1 MLSIPRNTQLWLL
14 TYFFSTYLELSSIV
28 QFFHQNI
35 HIIASLGHFPYYYHL
50 YLAQWKNLCVLDPQ
64 LPDIFQG
71 LQVSKKHNYSICIC
85 QYHFY
90 QFGALLKL
98 HFQSRS
104 LTFFES
110 YRITMLNIGKWS
122 NEEAI
127 CCFAFTNNTIER
139 CGVVFCRCA
148 FMIRWNTTDGNHDND
163 LLSIVRYRCRCPAI
177 EGRYCCE
184 EKSVSYYWD
193 NNQKS

>member
-1 MLSIPRNTQLWLL
+1 MLLLSIPRNTQLWLL

-35 HIIASLGHFPYYYHL
+35 HVIASLGHFPYCYYS
-50 YLAQWKNLCVLDPQ
+50 YLAQWKISVYLTHNSLTFSKDCRCPKNTTTAFASVNTISINLV
-64 LPDIFQG
+64 
-71 LQVSKKHNYSICIC
+71 
-85 QYHFY
+85 
-90 QFGALLKL
+90 L

-148 FMIRWNTTDGNHDND
+148 FMIRWNTTDGNHDKD
-163 LLSIVRYRCRCPAI
+163 LLSIVRYRCCPAI
-177 EGRYCCE
+177 EGRYCCKE
-184 EKSVSYYWD
+184 RVWVTIGTTIRKV
-193 NNQKS
+193 K

>member
-1 MLSIPRNTQLWLL
+1 MVIDLL
-14 TYFFSTYLELSSIV
+14 LFHLLRAIKHCTV
-28 QFFHQNI
+28 FHQNI
-35 HIIASLGHFPYYYHL
+35 HIIASFGHFPYCYFS
-50 YLAQWKNLCVLDPQ
+50 YLARLKNLRVLDPQ

-71 LQVSKKHNYSICIC
+71 LQVSKKQNYSICIC

-90 QFGALLKL
+90 QFGSTFPVKV
-98 HFQSRS
+98 FNF
-104 LTFFES
+104 FFES

-148 FMIRWNTTDGNHDND
+148 FMIR
-163 LLSIVRYRCRCPAI
+163 
-177 EGRYCCE
+177 
-184 EKSVSYYWD
+184 
-193 NNQKS
+193 

>member
-35 HIIASLGHFPYYYHL
+35 HVIASLGHFPYCYYS

-64 LPDIFQG
+64 FSDIFQG

-90 QFGALLKL
+90 QFGSTFPVKV
-98 HFQSRS
+98 FNF
-104 LTFFES
+104 FFES

-148 FMIRWNTTDGNHDND
+148 FMIR
-163 LLSIVRYRCRCPAI
+163 
-177 EGRYCCE
+177 
-184 EKSVSYYWD
+184 
-193 NNQKS
+193 

>member
-1 MLSIPRNTQLWLL
+1 MVIDLL
-14 TYFFSTYLELSSIV
+14 LFHLLRAIKHCTVFPPKHPCNSKFRTFPILLLFVFSTVE
-28 QFFHQNI
+28 
-35 HIIASLGHFPYYYHL
+35 
-50 YLAQWKNLCVLDPQ
+50 NLCVLDPQ
-64 LPDIFQG
+64 FSDIFQG

-90 QFGALLKL
+90 QFGSTFPVKV
-98 HFQSRS
+98 FN
-104 LTFFES
+104 FFES

-148 FMIRWNTTDGNHDND
+148 FMIR
-163 LLSIVRYRCRCPAI
+163 
-177 EGRYCCE
+177 
-184 EKSVSYYWD
+184 
-193 NNQKS
+193 